1 MTLKNSLF
9 KMNLAATG
17 GAVQLE
23 RNSRLSGTNM
33 RLMDNIALLQGGA
46 LNILQNAHVNLSK
59 AQFIGNY
66 ADSASV
72 VNLLGSFAPQNII
85 FENTLFFRNKAI
97 KNTIQI

>member
-1 MTLKNSLF
+1 MTLKNSQF

-23 RNSRLSGTNM
+23 RNSRLTGSNM

-59 AQFIGNY
+59 A
-66 ADSASV
+66 
-72 VNLLGSFAPQNII
+72 
-85 FENTLFFRNKAI
+85 
-97 KNTIQI
+97 